1 VSAGESQSDGS
12 EPTWV
17 GPDYASGGALGR
29 RLLILSAARAEGSL
43 DLRQVGRAFEAPF
56 TAEYISG
63 EMKHV
68 LWTNVARLVLG
79 NAASRPECEAFWRGV
94 AFSNLPLGAAWPL
107 IERLDPDGILMLGS
121 GSGSGFGSGSGSD
134 DDSAAFH
141 AARGAV
147 PPALARAPHP
157 ASHGF
162 EFRDWTQGVRKLLTL
177 N

>member
-1 VSAGESQSDGS
+1 MSAGQWQLDGS

-29 RLLILSAARAEGSL
+29 RLLILSAARASGSL
-43 DLRQVGRAFEAPF
+43 DLKQVGRAFEAPF

-68 LWTNVARLVLG
+68 LWTTVARLVLG

-94 AFSNLPLGAAWPL
+94 AFSNLPLGAARPL
-107 IERLDPDGILMLGS
+107 IERLEPDGILV
-121 GSGSGFGSGSGSD
+121 FGSSFD
-134 DDSAAFH
+134 DDSLAFE
-141 AARGAV
+141 AARGGT

-157 ASHGF
+157 ASRGF
-162 EFRDWTQGVRKLLTL
+162 EFRDWTQPVRKLLTL
-177 N
+177 K